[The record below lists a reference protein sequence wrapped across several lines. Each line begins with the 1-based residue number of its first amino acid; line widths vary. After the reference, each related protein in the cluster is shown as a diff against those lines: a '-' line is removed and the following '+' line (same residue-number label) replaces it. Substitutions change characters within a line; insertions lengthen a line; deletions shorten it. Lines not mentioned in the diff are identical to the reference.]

1 MALKTN
7 YKEDVL
13 ATTNT
18 KRKYNMITNDD
29 GSVSFDD
36 VTEYLQEGD
45 SYGAGDINETNSVV
59 NDHDF
64 FLFCLSP
71 IVEVNTYTS
80 SLKTSESL
88 KRTTAEKVKGLPV
101 GRTNKARLMSC
112 WVESDGEYTIK
123 SVTLQDATDSF
134 TLDVIGKLVSGTYA
148 TVNVTVAQFAELA

>member
-1 MALKTN
+1 MALKTD

-13 ATTNT
+13 ATSNA

-29 GSVSFDD
+29 GTVSFED

-64 FLFCLSP
+64 FLFCSSP

-88 KRTTAEKVKGLPV
+88 KRTTVEKVKGLPV

-112 WVESDGEYTIK
+112 WVESDGEYIVK
-123 SVTLQDATDSF
+123 SVTLQDTTDSF

-148 TVNVTVAQFAELA
+148 TVNVTVAQLAELA